1 MKRVEFL
8 IRGENGGALGEPQ
21 FVENCSELPLALMR
35 AVDDY
40 LEAQGGKMELPI
52 VIRIFPSQDGPTC

>member
-1 MKRVEFL
+1 MKRVEFS
-8 IRGENGGALGEPQ
+8 IRGESGAALSEPQ
-21 FVENCSELPLALMR
+21 FVENCSELPLAIMR

-52 VIRIFPSQDGPTC
+52 VIRIFPSCGGPTC